1 MKLSGVMMNNT
12 EKIYPV
18 KRLGL
23 DAMQSIKNYCHIVET
38 ENSAGIFLDSVLHY
52 LKNPSLNGYKID
64 SYKNFN
70 EANDEFLARFP
81 ELEVQ
86 TPINLDQ
93 FYFVKTLPLYSV
105 MIFSFGAM
113 ITQDIYKQ
121 DYLLEQATKDNTLEF
136 IQCGLSYEEA
146 QYLVKMRLK
155 SEKFMNF
162 DLPIEETFLF
172 QDIENILK

>member
-1 MKLSGVMMNNT
+1 MKLSGVMMNDT
-12 EKIYPV
+12 DKIYPV
-18 KRLGL
+18 KRIGV
-23 DAMQSIKNYCHIVET
+23 DKTQTPKNYCHIVET
-38 ENSAGIFLDSVLHY
+38 ENSAGIFLDSALQY
-52 LKNPSLNGYKID
+52 LKKPSLTGYKID
-64 SYKNFN
+64 SFTNFC
-70 EANDEFLARFP
+70 EANDEFLARYP
-81 ELEVQ
+81 ELEVL

-93 FYFVKTLPLYSV
+93 LYFVKTLPLYSV